1 MKKNDKAK
9 LAEALGAS
17 RVVEVGQ
24 KSIGGPLDMLALREE
39 FSQRLRSSGGRPTD
53 PSWKVSRQVPF
64 KEESWERLQH
74 IASEVGASGRR
85 VGPAQVAALLLENS
99 LEEIEDAQ
107 WQEVLDE
114 SRDIPL
120 LSQPDAAEAASIT
133 YDQFDAWVERGWLV
147 PASRQGRQRL
157 FGVDEVIRANWLRS
171 VAQTPGSKRLET
183 LLDAVRACDLS
194 ARYLVVTNDET
205 VATVATRSQ
214 LYRVLETAG
223 SHLVIDQLPERRK
236 LLGLP
241 SFPDDADAE
250 QRIRRAV

>member
-17 RVVEVGQ
+17 RVVDVGQ

-39 FSQRLRSSGGRPTD
+39 FSHRLQSSGGRPTD

-107 WQEVLDE
+107 WQEALDE
-114 SRDIPL
+114 SRRIPL
-120 LSQPDAAEAASIT
+120 LSQPDTAEAAGVT
-133 YDQFDAWVERGWLV
+133 YAQLDAWVERGWLI

-157 FGVDEVIRANWLRS
+157 FGADEVIRANWLRS
-171 VAQTPGSKRLET
+171 LAQTPPSNLET
-183 LLDAVRACDLS
+183 LLGDVRACDLS

-214 LYRVLETAG
+214 LYRVLEKAG

-241 SFPDDADAE
+241 PFPDDADDE
-250 QRIRRAV
+250 QRIRPAV